1 MSQLRLEWVVEIIGW
16 RRTKHKI
23 MRLKKIIV
31 LLVFF
36 IFSSLSIFAQ
46 TKKNDKDL
54 DKALKYLNEKNYEK
68 ALEIYL
74 QEYQVDRSDKF
85 ALRIADM
92 YHRLEQN
99 EKSLQ
104 WFKDVKYL
112 DKADKKYLLIFADVN
127 KELGLLKAA
136 FDYYMLYAIEANDAE
151 GVYEK
156 AYSTENLLKASKKS
170 VLYQLKKLPF
180 NTSADDNFVG
190 ALRNNQIVASNRDI
204 SSKELFPL
212 TDFYMLQREY
222 DKWLNPVKVL
232 KGEIRDTSRT
242 SLTYTADGNT
252 VYFTQTP
259 YSVNKNYAK
268 GYSEGRSQIVM
279 AKNIGNKWSDQVEM
293 PLNPL
298 FSHKDPTISAD
309 GNTMYFSSKMA
320 GGFGGYDLYVIQKT
334 NGVWGKPKNLGQDVN
349 SKYDEIL
356 PFIRQDE
363 QEKVL
368 YFTCDNPEGFGGWDI
383 YQCAFEIDKWTNVE
397 ILPPPINSS
406 ADDRSLIYDL
416 NNQSGYF
423 CSNRNGG
430 SGGFDIY
437 RFEPFDLKLEVKVND
452 ITLSTALG
460 FAEINLFLD
469 DVAIDQALTNTN
481 GTSTLQLGKNLN
493 YVIVV
498 QKPGYKQVSQK
509 VNTTGKNNGE
519 VLPISFSLEQEPKF
533 KSTGILPSTS
543 MQNTITFKGVVVAR
557 DKGKIPFATIK
568 LINMDNGKIKELE
581 SDINGNFEQVLFINK
596 SYKIYINK
604 GDYKLEDDITTF
616 AMESGSEMFR
626 DFVFKQTADVFAQL
640 DKNNP
645 KLKNQPITKVIPPIK
660 TQQPTTVVVQN
671 TEPKP
676 IVKTTIPSPIQVKTE
691 AVVIKT
697 EPIDVVKEPIAVV
710 EQVLIKEPIV
720 EPKPIVVVEQVLTNE
735 PTVDPK
741 PIAVVEPVQT
751 KEPTVETIA
760 PPIVKSSEL
769 LAMNNVPT
777 NNSNIATAENLL
789 IYKIQLGAYQERDI
803 DFSKFN
809 DLGKV
814 DVATSNSGQ
823 FIYTLG
829 DFTSLDEA
837 KRKLDAVRDNGMFVA
852 FIIGYLKN
860 EKVGIYR

>member
-1 MSQLRLEWVVEIIGW
+1 MIQNRVYILV
-16 RRTKHKI
+16 
-23 MRLKKIIV
+23 
-31 LLVFF
+31 LVFVML
-36 IFSSLSIFAQ
+36 SLTVFAQ
-46 TKKNDKDL
+46 GKKPDKDM

-74 QEYQVDRSDKF
+74 QEYQAERLDKY

-92 YHRLEQN
+92 YHRLNQN

-127 KELGLLKAA
+127 KELGYLKPA

-156 AYSTENLLKASKKS
+156 AYATENLLKASKKS

-180 NTSADDNFVG
+180 NTDANDNYVG
-190 ALRNNQIVASNRDI
+190 ALRNNQIVASDRDK

-212 TDFYMLQREY
+212 TDFYILQREY

-232 KGEIRDTSRT
+232 KAEVKDTSRT
-242 SLTYTADGNT
+242 SLSYTADGNT
-252 VYFTQTP
+252 VFFTQTP
-259 YSVNKNYAK
+259 YSINKNYAK
-268 GYSEGRSQIVM
+268 GYAEGKSQIVT
-279 AKNIGNKWSDQVEM
+279 AKNTGNKWSEISEL
-293 PLNPL
+293 PLNDL
-298 FSHKDPTISAD
+298 FSNKDPSVDAE
-309 GNTMYFSSKMA
+309 GNTMFFASNMP
-320 GGFGGYDLYVIQKT
+320 GGFGGYDLYKMEKT

-363 QEKVL
+363 NKKVL
-368 YFTCDNPEGFGGWDI
+368 YFTNDSPEGFGGWDI
-383 YQCAFEIDKWTNVE
+383 YQCSYEIDKWTNVE

-406 ADDRSLIYDL
+406 ADDRSIIFDL

-423 CSNRNGG
+423 TSNRNGG
-430 SGGFDIY
+430 AGGFDIY
-437 RFEPFDLKLEVKVND
+437 RFEPFDLKIEVKAND
-452 ITLSTALG
+452 QTLGVPLG

-469 DVAIDQALTNTN
+469 DIAIDQALTNTS
-481 GTSTLQLGKNLN
+481 GSSILQVGKNLN

-509 VNTTGKNNGE
+509 ISTSNKNNGE
-519 VLPISFSLEQEPKF
+519 TITISYDLEQEPKY
-533 KSTGILPSTS
+533 KNTNTLPPSS
-543 MQNTITFKGVVVAR
+543 AQNTIVFKGVVVAK
-557 DKGKIPFATIK
+557 DKGKIPFAKIRM
-568 LINMDNGKIKELE
+568 INMDNGKIKELE
-581 SDINGNFEQVLFINK
+581 SDINGKFEQLLFINK
-596 SYKIYINK
+596 TYKIYINK

-616 AMESGSEMFR
+616 AMEEGSEMFR
-626 DFVFKQTADVFAQL
+626 DFVFKQTADVFALL

-645 KLKNQPITKVIPPIK
+645 KLNNPQVVSNPIANKPPKQEPTPTVEPPKQIQEPVKPIITTQQPLQQPVVINQEPIAIVSQPVITTQEPVGVSQPPILKVEPTTQPIVNEPVAVIEQKVIPIVE
-660 TQQPTTVVVQN
+660 TPTAKIEEEQ
-671 TEPKP
+671 P
-676 IVKTTIPSPIQVKTE
+676 IVPNKE
-691 AVVIKT
+691 VVNV
-697 EPIDVVKEPIAVV
+697 P
-710 EQVLIKEPIV
+710 L
-720 EPKPIVVVEQVLTNE
+720 
-735 PTVDPK
+735 
-741 PIAVVEPVQT
+741 
-751 KEPTVETIA
+751 
-760 PPIVKSSEL
+760 KSSDL
-769 LAMNNVPT
+769 LAVNNVPT
-777 NNSNIATAENLL
+777 SNSDVSKIENLL

-803 DFSKFN
+803 DFSRFD

-829 DFTSLDEA
+829 DFSSLDEA
-837 KRKLDAVRDNGMFVA
+837 KRKLEAVRENGMFVA